1 MPTDYST
8 VIDDRAKGNTQSTAA
23 LQPNFDVKR
32 LIRLRSKSIIIIAV
46 AIAIPAMLIT
56 WFITPIV
63 YTASAELRFESTEPF
78 VMESTG
84 NRVGGA
90 NYDKYVS
97 TELSIITGS
106 TIISRVVDDPE
117 IRKLPKLAL
126 QPDPQSYLLARVEAV
141 PVRRSTI
148 VTVTCTLPDKDE
160 ALAVI
165 ATIID
170 EYMAYAQGQRG
181 ASGSVRLEPLR
192 TNSRQFA
199 DELAQRQASLA
210 VIQAELGDYTDNGT
224 LAESAEGSLN
234 RERLYTAQEAHSQAA
249 SRIIDLQEKV
259 GRIDVLL
266 QQTIES
272 PDKPI
277 YEFGVETAVK
287 ADLQVAALQQNLI
300 GQRTLVNQIAAQQRE
315 TSPQLNAE
323 RNKLKPLAGSLVEA
337 ERTARKD
344 FLNSLR
350 PTIELE
356 VRATQKL
363 ATDAKNNVDKYTKL
377 LKNFLVVSQE
387 RRRDSAKRL
396 ALIENQKEKVDAT
409 REYLTSIN
417 DKIRAI
423 EIEKQAPARVQRQ
436 SFATVPNSP
445 NYRNHM
451 VFLVLA
457 LFTACGIGLSVGV
470 ITEYLDKQVRNQR
483 DIARVTQL
491 DVIAAIPHT
500 SQDSTIQDSEI
511 HMITK
516 NYPHSTTANEYRRI
530 LARMLYPEDESAEIN
545 SLLIVSP
552 TMNDGKTSLACNLS
566 IALAQSQRRVLL
578 MDLSSQSP
586 GIERCFGMEPQLGL
600 AELLSGARDKDDLL
614 LDSGIENLFIIGPG
628 LDAPS
633 LVGKLASREM
643 MGFLEWAD
651 EAFDHTIIDTPPLLL
666 MADAKLLAPAV
677 DGVLTV
683 IGAGVSSLGMIQRC
697 LAGMEQLQANM
708 IGVVLNGVKQM
719 RGGYMKDNQ
728 KLYYD
733 YFQEHSNE
741 NGKQHTKVRETKET
755 KKTHQGEE
763 PIVLVPYGDDD
774 EN

>member
-8 VIDDRAKGNTQSTAA
+8 VIDDRPQGSTQTASA
-23 LQPNFDVKR
+23 SQPNFDVKR
-32 LIRLRSKSIIIIAV
+32 LIRLRSKSIIIVAV
-46 AIAIPAMLIT
+46 TIAIPAMLIT

-78 VMESTG
+78 VMTSTG
-84 NRVGGA
+84 NRAGGA

-106 TIISRVVDDPE
+106 TIISRVVEDPG
-117 IRKLPKLAL
+117 IRKLPGLAL
-126 QPDPQSYLLARVEAV
+126 QSDLQSYLLARVEAV
-141 PVRRSTI
+141 QLRRSTI
-148 VTVTCTLPDKDE
+148 ITVTCTLPDKDE
-160 ALAVI
+160 ALAVL
-165 ATIID
+165 ATIIE

-181 ASGSVRLEPLR
+181 TSGNVRLEPLR
-192 TNSRQFA
+192 TNSRIY
-199 DELAQRQASLA
+199 ELELVERQANLA
-210 VIQAELGDYTDNGT
+210 KIQAELGDYTDNGT

-259 GRIDVLL
+259 AGIDALL

-277 YEFGVETAVK
+277 FEFGVEIAVK
-287 ADLQVAALQQNLI
+287 ADLQVIAQQQNLI
-300 GQRTLVNQIAAQQRE
+300 QQRILVNQLAAQQRE
-315 TSPQLNAE
+315 TSPQLKTE

-337 ERTARKD
+337 ERTARNN

-350 PTIELE
+350 PTMELE
-356 VRATQKL
+356 VSTAQKIATV
-363 ATDAKNNVDKYTKL
+363 AKNNVDKYTKL
-377 LKNFLVVSQE
+377 LEDFLVASQE

-396 ALIENQKEKVDAT
+396 ALIEDQKAKVDAT

-423 EIEKQAPARVQRQ
+423 EIEKQAPARVQRV
-436 SFATVPNSP
+436 SSATVPDSP
-445 NYRNHM
+445 NYSNHM
-451 VFLVLA
+451 IFLVLV
-457 LFTACGIGLSVGV
+457 LFTSCGIGITVGV
-470 ITEYLDKQVRNQR
+470 ITEFLDKQVRNQH

-500 SQDSTIQDSEI
+500 SQDPNIQDSEI

-586 GIERCFGMEPQLGL
+586 GIEKCFGMEPQLGL
-600 AELLSGARDKDDLL
+600 AELLSGARDKNDLL
-614 LDSGIENLFIIGPG
+614 LQSGIENLFLIGPG

-643 MGFLEWAD
+643 MEFLEWAD

-683 IGAGVSSLGMIQRC
+683 IGAGVSSLGMIHRC
-697 LAGMEQLQANM
+697 LAGMKQLQANM

-733 YFQEHSNE
+733 YFQEHKNG
-741 NGKQHTKVRETKET
+741 NGKQHTKVGEIKET
-755 KKTHQGEE
+755 KNANQAEE
-763 PIVLVPYGDDD
+763 PIVLVPYGEDD